1 MAIKASIVERQIG
14 IATAGLSPQAI
25 NALLARTAKQAL
37 AEAISSGEASP
48 RYQRAVNGRVN
59 VPEEQVQAP
68 GPILYAFSY
77 LEEITTYALEFARAR
92 SPKASGRYRN
102 SWFAMVDGRVW
113 NGRTDIP
120 ADAQVIVTND
130 RPYSRKIEVGAMK
143 MRVPPNIVEDARQA
157 VQQRYG
163 GTVKASKRFIELSG
177 AYRLRRNGGRRGR
190 RRGDP
195 ITYPALVIDP
205 VL

>member
-1 MAIKASIVERQIG
+1 MAIKAPYLDAQLRV
-14 IATAGLSPQAI
+14 ATASISPAAL
-25 NALLARTAKQAL
+25 NAMLARYAKDVL
-37 AEAISSGEASP
+37 AETIASGEGSP
-48 RYQRAVNGRVN
+48 KYTRAVNGRLDA
-59 VPEEQVQAP
+59 PEEQVKAP
-68 GPILYAFSY
+68 GPIVYVFSY

-102 SWFAMVDGRVW
+102 SWFALVNDRVW
-113 NGRTDIP
+113 NGRSDIP

-143 MRVPPNIVEDARQA
+143 MRVPPHVVEDMRQA
-157 VQQRYG
+157 IQKRYPKVV
-163 GTVKASKRFIELSG
+163 TVSKQFTELAG